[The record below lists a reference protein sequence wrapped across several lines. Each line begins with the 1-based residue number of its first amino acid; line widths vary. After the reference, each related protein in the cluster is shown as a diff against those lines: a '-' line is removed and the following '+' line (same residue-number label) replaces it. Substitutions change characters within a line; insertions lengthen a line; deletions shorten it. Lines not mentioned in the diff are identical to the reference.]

1 MDSSCC
7 SHRIRKPPPVY
18 IRLWYLKLPLVDRP
32 VGFTSPSGITTVNK
46 DILIQVIP
54 LMSVSWLF
62 SSLSKLL
69 DHIYVCQ
76 NFEICTQTSR
86 PIFVLF
92 YSENKKTKLWTRCGC
107 IELKMLFFS
116 SSICTNTYLI
126 YIPLRIIMHGCIMVC
141 HTITEHIEYICVQLL
156 SAANLIR
163 RLFLGKYKFILT
175 PVFVGASSDG
185 AWSGLRHSTRQPG
198 QARSIDYKFHF
209 IPKINLSE
217 KTNII
222 LSIPLARY
230 WQGFDVRRTVRCTL
244 VRVHLY
250 SMWVLYVCVL
260 CKRCI
265 CTKYNLY
272 GIKDE
277 IMRRLTDDRRPIDI
291 CVIL

>member
-92 YSENKKTKLWTRCGC
+92 YSENKKTKLWSRCGC

-185 AWSGLRHSTRQPG
+185 AWSGLRHSTRQPARPG
-198 QARSIDYKFHF
+198 QEYRLQISFHPEDQFKRKNQYYSFDSSRS
-209 IPKINLSE
+209 LL
-217 KTNII
+217 T
-222 LSIPLARY
+222 R
-230 WQGFDVRRTVRCTL
+230 VRCSSNCTL
-244 VRVHLY
+244 YACTRSL
-250 SMWVLYVCVL
+250 VLYVGIVCV
-260 CKRCI
+260 
-265 CTKYNLY
+265 
-272 GIKDE
+272 
-277 IMRRLTDDRRPIDI
+277 
-291 CVIL
+291 CVV